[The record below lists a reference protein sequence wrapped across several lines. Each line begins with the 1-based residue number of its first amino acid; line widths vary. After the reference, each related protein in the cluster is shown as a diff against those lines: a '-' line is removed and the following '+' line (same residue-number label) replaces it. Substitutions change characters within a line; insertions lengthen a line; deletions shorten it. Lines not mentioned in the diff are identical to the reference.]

1 MRVGGGF
8 MQIDDFIEQYE
19 TQEVE
24 KRENKPV
31 NQTISNMNLETS
43 ISRNSINQSVLSHK
57 NKLKI

>member
-43 ISRNSINQSVLSHK
+43 ISRNSIN
-57 NKLKI
+57 